1 MGNKRPHPDTESRP
15 HEDAAARKRMKPNRP
30 HGKKHKKAVDI
41 ESTAAIKKRARA
53 IERLLARDSLKIPA
67 NKVNELE
74 RELAAHKQRIE
85 EARRKRERAAMI
97 KKYHM
102 VRFFERKKAMRFV
115 KQLERR
121 LAQATDPDETAQL
134 KADLHVAQVDVDYAR
149 YFPFME
155 PYVSLYAA
163 AAAAADKDETNAAAH
178 YLRTPRP
185 PMWELIEKTR
195 EEGQAALEKL
205 QNRWPQ
211 ERARSSTP
219 PRPPAKQAA
228 DKQHSVEKS
237 EMGEKGGKSERRG
250 KSERGGQKPGSKGP
264 KPGSAKAQQKH
275 SRKNKDEDDDRDS
288 DSDSG
293 ESSDSGGFFEEED

>member
-1 MGNKRPHPDTESRP
+1 MGNKRARSDTEGQP
-15 HEDAAARKRMKPNRP
+15 HEDAARKRMKPNRP
-30 HGKKHKKAVDI
+30 HKKKQKKPVDM
-41 ESTAAIKKRARA
+41 ESLAAIKKRARA
-53 IERLLARDSLKIPA
+53 IERLLSRDNLKIPA
-67 NKVNELE
+67 DKQNELE

-85 EARRKRERAAMI
+85 EARRKKERSTMI

-115 KQLERR
+115 KQLERKV
-121 LAQATDPDETAQL
+121 AQATDPDEVAQL
-134 KADLHVAQVDVDYAR
+134 KADLHVAQVDMDYAR

-163 AAAAADKDETNAAAH
+163 AAATDRDETNAAAH

-211 ERARSSTP
+211 ANARSDTP
-219 PRPPAKQAA
+219 PRSPAKQAA
-228 DKQHSVEKS
+228 NKQHSAR
-237 EMGEKGGKSERRG
+237 KGKKGAQE
-250 KSERGGQKPGSKGP
+250 PGSKGSRS
-264 KPGSAKAQQKH
+264 GSTKVEQKH
-275 SRKNKDEDDDRDS
+275 SRKNKDEDGDGDS
-288 DSDSG
+288 DD
-293 ESSDSGGFFEEED
+293 SSDSGGFFEED